1 MAHGPMKKDC
11 GCCVGKGGDNSSNN
25 NCGQNGVENG
35 CHRDTLVHYLLV
47 GRRFERYIFSV
58 TSDSGAVKILS
69 TRDQILDE
77 ALSCFA
83 EKGYEGTSLNDIAA
97 GVGIRRPSLLH
108 HFPNKEALYGDVFE
122 RLLSEW
128 LERLERAITSQA
140 VGWDKAEL
148 VLRAC
153 LDLFADT
160 PDYVRIMR
168 REALDGGVH
177 LGIDLSAV
185 LRPFFDR
192 AAQYLQQEMDMGVFV
207 HHDPRHLLITGYG
220 AVLTY
225 FSDAP
230 FVNGLLDDEPLTTEN
245 IRAHSDHVISF
256 FKAAL
261 VR

>member
-1 MAHGPMKKDC
+1 MSEQP
-11 GCCVGKGGDNSSNN
+11 
-25 NCGQNGVENG
+25 GVESL
-35 CHRDTLVHYLLV
+35 R
-47 GRRFERYIFSV
+47 
-58 TSDSGAVKILS
+58 S

-77 ALSCFA
+77 ALRCFA
-83 EKGYEGTSLNDIAA
+83 ERGYDGTSLNDIAA

-108 HFPNKEALYGDVFE
+108 HFPSKESLYGDVFE

-128 LERLERAITSQA
+128 LERLEGAISSPA

-148 VLRAC
+148 VLRAG

-177 LGIDLSAV
+177 LGIDLSGV
-185 LRPFFDR
+185 LRPLFDG
-192 AAQYLQQEMDMGVFV
+192 AAEYLEEQMNAGVFRR
-207 HHDPRHLLITGYG
+207 HDARQLLITGYG
-220 AVLTY
+220 AILSY

-230 FVNGLLDDEPLTTEN
+230 FIDGLLDANAMEREN
-245 IRAHSDHVISF
+245 VEAHRDHVISF

-261 VR
+261 LR

>member
-1 MAHGPMKKDC
+1 M
-11 GCCVGKGGDNSSNN
+11 
-25 NCGQNGVENG
+25 
-35 CHRDTLVHYLLV
+35 
-47 GRRFERYIFSV
+47 
-58 TSDSGAVKILS
+58 TSDGTISTQRS

-77 ALSCFA
+77 ALACFA
-83 EKGYEGTSLNDIAA
+83 QKGYDGTSLNDIAA

-108 HFPNKEALYGDVFE
+108 HFSSKEVLYGDVFE

-128 LERLERAITSQA
+128 LERLDVA
-140 VGWDKAEL
+140 VNSPAQGWDKAEL

-153 LDLFADT
+153 LDLFAET

-177 LGIDLSAV
+177 LGIDLSGV

-192 AAQYLQQEMDMGVFV
+192 ASEYLQGEMNKGVFSP
-207 HHDPRHLLITGYG
+207 HDARHLLITGYG

-225 FSDAP
+225 FSDSP
-230 FVNGLLDDEPLTTEN
+230 FVNGLLDDEALTVEN
-245 IRAHSDHVISF
+245 IQTHTEHVITF
-256 FKAAL
+256 FRSAL

>member
-1 MAHGPMKKDC
+1 MEPK
-11 GCCVGKGGDNSSNN
+11 
-25 NCGQNGVENG
+25 
-35 CHRDTLVHYLLV
+35 HRT
-47 GRRFERYIFSV
+47 
-58 TSDSGAVKILS
+58 
-69 TRDQILDE
+69 TRDLILDE

-108 HFPNKEALYGDVFE
+108 HFPSKEALYGDVFE

-128 LERLERAITSQA
+128 LERLDAAVNTPAI
-140 VGWDKAEL
+140 GWDKAEL
-148 VLRAC
+148 ILRAC

-185 LRPFFDR
+185 LRPFFDS
-192 AAQYLQQEMDMGVFV
+192 AVKYLESEMDKGVFV
-207 HHDPRHLLITGYG
+207 RHDPRHLLITGYG

-225 FSDAP
+225 FSDSP
-230 FVNGLLDDEPLTTEN
+230 FVNGLLDDEPLTSQNIAMHTE
-245 IRAHSDHVISF
+245 HVISF
-256 FKAAL
+256 FRSAL